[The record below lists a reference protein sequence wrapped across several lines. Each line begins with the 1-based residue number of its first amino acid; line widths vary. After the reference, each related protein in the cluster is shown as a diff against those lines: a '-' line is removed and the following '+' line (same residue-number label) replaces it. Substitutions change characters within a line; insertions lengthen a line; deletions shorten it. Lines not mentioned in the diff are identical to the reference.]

1 MEYHHLEIT
10 DRFAFWND
18 KVEKARVDEKIEL
31 SLLFEALRE
40 YVRTQ
45 RNICKRL
52 DKATNT
58 DTQKNYPD
66 VIFWEDGDK
75 VFGMDMHVAIEGS
88 ETQGENGETVVTEGQ
103 DVKFANLTFTLL
115 DPTNPQLPTANL
127 FADDLVMDG
136 EVIRTDGGVMKDP
149 TSLDNK
155 IRDSMVSV
163 MRGWDRLSFAYT
175 PYVMMM
181 ARLTSVGLD
190 HVNAEADP
198 GQLTWKMSAV
208 VGPYLVE
215 TELNFGAV
223 VDWFKM

>member
-10 DRFAFWND
+10 DRFGFWNE
-18 KVEKARVDEKIEL
+18 KVEKARTDEKIEL

-66 VIFWEDGDK
+66 VIFWSEDDV
-75 VFGMDMHVAIEGS
+75 VFGMDMHVAIEG
-88 ETQGENGETVVTEGQ
+88 EEVEGEDGVMTFVEGQ

-115 DPTNPQLPTANL
+115 DADNPELPTANL
-127 FADDLVMDG
+127 FAEPLLIDGKEVMTED
-136 EVIRTDGGVMKDP
+136 GVMKDP
-149 TSLDNK
+149 TSLDNQ

-181 ARLTSVGLD
+181 ARLTSIGLE

-198 GQLTWKMSAV
+198 GQLTWKMRAV
-208 VGPYLVE
+208 AGPYLVE

>member
-1 MEYHHLEIT
+1 MEYHHLDIT

-18 KVEKARVDEKIEL
+18 KVEKARTDEKIEL

-58 DTQKNYPD
+58 ETQKNYPD

-75 VFGMDMHVAIEGS
+75 VFGMDMHVAVEGS
-88 ETQGENGETVVTEGQ
+88 ETQGEDGEVVVTEGQ
-103 DVKFANLTFTLL
+103 DIKFASLTFTLR
-115 DPTNPQLPTANL
+115 DPDSSDLPVANL
-127 FADDLVMDG
+127 FADDLYVDG
-136 EVIRTDGGVMKDP
+136 KLITTDDGVMKDP

-181 ARLTSVGLD
+181 TRLASVGLE

-198 GQLTWKMSAV
+198 GQLTWKMEAV

-223 VDWFKM
+223 VDWFNM

>member
-1 MEYHHLEIT
+1 MEYHHLDIT
-10 DRFAFWND
+10 DRFAFWNE
-18 KVEKARVDEKIEL
+18 KVETSRADEKIEL

-45 RNICKRL
+45 RNICNRL

-58 DTQKNYPD
+58 ETQKNYPD
-66 VIFWEDGDK
+66 VIFWAEGDTA
-75 VFGMDMHVAIEGS
+75 FGMDMHVAVEGG
-88 ETQGENGETVVTEGQ
+88 ETQGEDGETVVVEGQ
-103 DVKFANLTFTLL
+103 DIKFANLTFTLL
-115 DPTNPQLPTANL
+115 DPENPQVPTANL
-127 FADDLVMDG
+127 FADDLLINDEKIMA
-136 EVIRTDGGVMKDP
+136 EGVAMKDP
-149 TSLDNK
+149 VSLDDK

-181 ARLTSVGLD
+181 TRLTSVGLE

-198 GQLTWKMSAV
+198 GQLTWKMNAV
-208 VGPYLVE
+208 CGPYLVS

>member
-1 MEYHHLEIT
+1 MEYHHLDIT

-18 KVEKARVDEKIEL
+18 KVEKARTDEKIEL

-58 DTQKNYPD
+58 ETQKNYPD

-75 VFGMDMHVAIEGS
+75 VFGMDMHVAVEGS
-88 ETQGENGETVVTEGQ
+88 ETLGEDGEVVVTEGQ
-103 DVKFANLTFTLL
+103 DIKFASLTFTLR
-115 DPTNPQLPTANL
+115 DPDSSDLPVANL
-127 FADDLVMDG
+127 FADDLYVDG
-136 EVIRTDGGVMKDP
+136 KLITTDDGVMKDP

-181 ARLTSVGLD
+181 TRLASVGLE

-198 GQLTWKMSAV
+198 GQLTWKMEAV

-223 VDWFKM
+223 VDWFNM